1 MKPIARGWLLWRP
14 DPHLVKQESY
24 EIDRLVE
31 AAPLH
36 GYEVEVV
43 DPDSIE
49 LVVNSEGKSSLVR
62 GGAYVDPPDFAVPR
76 MGSMTDYFTLSVIRQ
91 LESIGVMMVNG
102 SHAVATAQDKLYHL
116 QILAKEGVPIPKT
129 MLMRFPVDADF
140 VEKEMGFPVVV
151 KTLIGT
157 QGSGVALCDGKE
169 QLVDL
174 LQFVEANNPN
184 AQLVLQQFLA
194 ESKGRDVRVFAIGG
208 QIVAAMERRAKSGFK
223 SNYSQGGSAV
233 PFETGPKN
241 ALAVAGICRILDLDM
256 VGIDLL
262 YDAEVGMRVCEVNSS
277 PGFEG
282 LEKTCGVDIPMALY
296 RYLDIKYRISN
307 KAKARMLGKDVEE
320 IAKLYW
326 PRPE

>member
-14 DPHLVKQESY
+14 DPGLVKQESY

-31 AAPLH
+31 AAPVH

-43 DPDSIE
+43 DPDKIE
-49 LVVNSEGKSSLVR
+49 LVVNSEGKASLVR
-62 GGAYVDPPDFAVPR
+62 DGEYVDPPDFAVPR

-91 LESIGVMMVNG
+91 LESVGVLMVNG
-102 SHAVATAQDKLYHL
+102 SSAVANAQDKLYHL
-116 QILAKEGVPIPKT
+116 QLLAKEGVPIPKT
-129 MLMRFPVDADF
+129 MLVRFPVNADF
-140 VEKEMGFPVVV
+140 VERELGFPIVV
-151 KTLIGT
+151 KTLVGT
-157 QGSGVALCDGKE
+157 QGSGVTLFDTKS

-174 LQFVEANNPN
+174 LQFVEANNPK

-194 ESKGRDVRVFAIGG
+194 ESKGRDVRVVAIGG
-208 QIVAAMERRAKSGFK
+208 QIVAAMERRAQSGFK
-223 SNYSQGGSAV
+223 SNYSQGGTAV

-241 ALAVAGICRILDLDM
+241 ALGVASICRILGMEM

-262 YDAEVGMRVCEVNSS
+262 YDDEVGMRICEVNSS

-282 LEKTCGVDIPMALY
+282 LEKTCGVDVPMALY
-296 RYLDIKYRISN
+296 RYLDIRYRISN
-307 KAKARMLGKDVEE
+307 KAKARMLGKDLEE
-320 IAKLYW
+320 VSRMYW